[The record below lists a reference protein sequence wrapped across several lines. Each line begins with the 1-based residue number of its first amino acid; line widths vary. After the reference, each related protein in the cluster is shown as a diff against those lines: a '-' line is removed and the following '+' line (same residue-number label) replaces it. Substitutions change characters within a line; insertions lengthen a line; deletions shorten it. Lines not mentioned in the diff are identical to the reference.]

1 MIPVR
6 SSSEAGRSLGS
17 ETQDLQVR
25 MRSKV
30 TEIPRSLG
38 LYTERTEG
46 ATEGGL
52 ERRGEDDKLMSQSE
66 VFPSAPTKKY

>member
-1 MIPVR
+1 M
-6 SSSEAGRSLGS
+6 
-17 ETQDLQVR
+17 R
-25 MRSKV
+25 MRNKV
-30 TEIPRSLG
+30 TEIPRSLD

-46 ATEGGL
+46 VIEGGL